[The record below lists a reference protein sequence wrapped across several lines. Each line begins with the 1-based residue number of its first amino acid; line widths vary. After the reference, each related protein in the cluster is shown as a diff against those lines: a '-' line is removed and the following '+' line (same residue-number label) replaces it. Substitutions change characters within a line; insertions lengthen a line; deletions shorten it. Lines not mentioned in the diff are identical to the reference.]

1 MSMENS
7 NYAADEHRQ
16 DMARE
21 ELDKWVADRMK
32 GATMVFY
39 GNNFSIAPQHFTL
52 QNYYGEK
59 YAEQQQRKEHLD
71 EICRLCPEG
80 KRLYMAIKD
89 LELTKMVISLFK
101 VVKEPADLGHIAA
114 DLVLRGAMT
123 HEEVVTMDFIQR
135 LLDGCHCF
143 ETDSKGFTV
152 DNIRTHIHNILKE
165 KQKK

>member
-1 MSMENS
+1 MGNS
-7 NYAADEHRQ
+7 NYAVGEHRQ

-21 ELDKWVADRMK
+21 ELDKYVADRLK

-39 GNNFSIAPQHFTL
+39 GNNFSIAPQHFTV

-59 YAEQQQRKEHLD
+59 YMEQQQRKGRLD

-89 LELTKMVISLFK
+89 LELTKMTISLFK

-114 DLVLRGAMT
+114 ELVLHGAMT
-123 HEEVVTMDFIQR
+123 QEEVVTMDFIQR

-143 ETDSKGFTV
+143 EKDSKGFTV
-152 DNIRTHIHNILKE
+152 DNIRTHIHHILKE